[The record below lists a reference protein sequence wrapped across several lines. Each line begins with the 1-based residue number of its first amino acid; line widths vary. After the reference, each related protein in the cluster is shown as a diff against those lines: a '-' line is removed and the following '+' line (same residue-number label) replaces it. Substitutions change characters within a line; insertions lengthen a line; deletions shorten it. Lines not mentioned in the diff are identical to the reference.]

1 MRFGCSY
8 SNWGFWQQCQWICRQ
23 TMAFSLHMCSGL
35 PVEKVEQMIV
45 MSLDDVTVI
54 AHAIWGGKYIRRAS
68 SSFRAVVWVSGTE
81 QLGLLLS

>member
-1 MRFGCSY
+1 MVMPADVQTNYGIS
-8 SNWGFWQQCQWICRQ
+8 SVHAQW
-23 TMAFSLHMCSGL
+23 FSHK
-35 PVEKVEQMIV
+35 KVEQMIM

-68 SSFRAVVWVSGTE
+68 SSFGAVVWVSGTE